1 MHTIKSIKIGQ
12 SLSFEKINKSD
23 KSLARLITKGRKKTQ
38 ITDKK
43 NIITQMSQFDK
54 AINKQNN
61 QTVDNS
67 ENKQT
72 DASRK

>member
-43 NIITQMSQFDK
+43 NIIT
-54 AINKQNN
+54 
-61 QTVDNS
+61 
-67 ENKQT
+67 
-72 DASRK
+72 